1 MRVREPRWAKFTR
14 AAVGDM
20 EPVPAKALRTRLLLH
35 LQDLRRRVADAHAG
49 QAETERHKRAD
60 ARLLP
65 AVVGTWAGAAA
76 AMMMPWERIAGCA
89 LLLALGLLGV
99 FVAAQW
105 RRRLGGPAR
114 PARPARPAGSARNT
128 SPGTAGAGRPVPRSD
143 GALVLLRAAAPT
155 AILSA
160 VCILGVLASAGLRSW
175 SAAASPIAQAVER
188 GEVLVITLK
197 VETSPRRLGAGNG
210 SPRVA
215 FDAVVVQAQA
225 KGKTLVGGLPIRVV
239 AGLEWARLQ
248 PGDTAVTAGS
258 IAPAAEH
265 ESVAGFL
272 RPSTIPQSVTSA
284 SGGPQVAVTA
294 IRSSWVQAVQTVWEE
309 NSGDTAGL
317 LPGMV
322 MGDRAGMDS
331 SLDDA
336 MKMVGLTHLTAV
348 SGANCTLVL
357 ASLMLG
363 LRSLRAPRSLAF
375 VASGVGLLGFVL
387 VVGPDP
393 SVLRAAVMGT
403 IGAMAILGGRPKRVG
418 TLLSVSIVV
427 LLLADPWLAADYAF
441 ILSVLAT
448 LGLHLLGQRCVRWLA
463 VMLPLWLAQAVAI
476 PLAAQLFCAP
486 VIVLLQARLTPY
498 TIPANM
504 LAAPV
509 VALVTTVGTLGMVVA
524 AVAPPLA
531 GLCAAVSGVGAWWV
545 AVVART
551 LSAWPAASLP
561 WPTGIQGVVL
571 MSLLNAAVLGVLFAV
586 VEKDRARAVAV
597 RMREL
602 LPVRWRDHGFAAALV
617 FATGAAA
624 WWSAAVLQL

>member
-1 MRVREPRWAKFTR
+1 MRVREPRWARFTR
-14 AAVGDM
+14 AAVGDP
-20 EPVPAKALRTRLLLH
+20 EPVRAKPLRIRLLLH

-49 QAETERHKRAD
+49 QAESELHRRAD

-65 AVVGTWAGAAA
+65 AVVGTWAAAAA
-76 AMMMPWERIAGCA
+76 AMMMPWELTAGCA
-89 LLLALGLLGV
+89 LVLVTALL
-99 FVAAQW
+99 VAFAATQW
-105 RRRLGGPAR
+105 RRLSRMPTSRASR
-114 PARPARPAGSARNT
+114 ARN
-128 SPGTAGAGRPVPRSD
+128 AGRVSRPSRARWAPRSG
-143 GALVLLRAAAPT
+143 GALALLRAAAPT
-155 AILSA
+155 VILAA
-160 VCILGVLASAGLRSW
+160 VCILGVLASAALRSW
-175 SAAASPIAQAVER
+175 GAAASPIDQAVER
-188 GEVLVITLK
+188 GEVLVLTIE
-197 VETSPRRLGAGNG
+197 VETAPRRLSAGNG
-210 SPRVA
+210 PPRVV

-225 KGKTLVGGLPIRVV
+225 KGKTMAGRLPIRVV
-239 AGLEWARLQ
+239 AGTEWAGLQ
-248 PGDTAVTAGS
+248 PGDSAVTAGS
-258 IAPAAEH
+258 ITPAGGH

-272 RPSTIPQSVTSA
+272 RPSTIPQSPTSA
-284 SGGPQVAVTA
+284 SGGSQAAVTA
-294 IRSSWVQAVQTVWEE
+294 IRSSWVAAVQTVWEE
-309 NSGDTAGL
+309 NSDDTAGL

-331 SLDDA
+331 SLDDS
-336 MKMVGLTHLTAV
+336 MKVVGLTHLTAV
-348 SGANCTLVL
+348 SGANCTLIL

-363 LRSLRAPRSLAF
+363 LRTLRSPRSLAF
-375 VASGVGLLGFVL
+375 AASGLGLLGFVL

-393 SVLRAAVMGT
+393 SVLRAAVMGA

-418 TLLSVSIVV
+418 TLLAVSIVV

-509 VALVTTVGTLGMVVA
+509 VALITTVGTLGMVVA
-524 AVAPPLA
+524 TVLPPLA
-531 GLCAAVSGVGAWWV
+531 ALCAAISGFGAWWV

-551 LSAWPAASLP
+551 LSVWPAASLP
-561 WPTGIQGVVL
+561 WPSGVQGVVL
-571 MSLLNAAVLGVLFAV
+571 MSLLNTAVLAVLFAV
-586 VEKDRARAVAV
+586 VEKERARAIAA
-597 RMREL
+597 RMRAL
-602 LPVRWRDHGFAAALV
+602 LPARWRGHGFVAAVV